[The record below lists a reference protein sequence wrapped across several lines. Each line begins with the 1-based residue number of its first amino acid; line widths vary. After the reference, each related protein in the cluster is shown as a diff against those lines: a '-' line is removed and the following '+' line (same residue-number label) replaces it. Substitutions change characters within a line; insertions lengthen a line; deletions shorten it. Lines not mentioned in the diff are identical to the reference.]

1 MNKYVT
7 NSRYHQQI
15 QLIWFPQSLGWKSI
29 DYWINTEDT
38 KLGLY

>member
-7 NSRYHQQI
+7 NSRYHEQI
-15 QLIWFPQSLGWKSI
+15 QLIWFSQSLGWKNI
-29 DYWINTEDT
+29 DFWIDTEDT